1 MAAKFLSRATREA
14 AVGGRHWR
22 QGVTPKVSSGHA
34 DCAVHVGKQRGD
46 GSRGKVLARGI
57 NLGVDDVISW
67 LSSSVG
73 VNGNV
78 QHLNLQAWGC
88 LGSAGEKRSLS

>member
-46 GSRGKVLARGI
+46 EQKVLEVEGKSL
-57 NLGVDDVISW
+57 LGV
-67 LSSSVG
+67 
-73 VNGNV
+73 
-78 QHLNLQAWGC
+78 
-88 LGSAGEKRSLS
+88 